1 MGLPSSCLQSLTTA
15 STIQPSIPSRHAR
28 RNVIV
33 HLPPGPLFD
42 VSGNGSRVS
51 QIPSILASTTHATIV
66 TINYRLGN
74 VLHDSHHALPEVMPT
89 DNPSGDHAY
98 AGTNPGVRHYQYPI
112 PVHDTLAGFDWV
124 SQNLQPD
131 RLGIIGTHIGGSLAL
146 TLALTEAASV
156 KAVAALE
163 PVCDWPGLDAFC
175 TQTAQH
181 GHKSTPA
188 RRRSSRMAR
197 HAPRDLVPLLDARER
212 LFSTPERYFDAF
224 ASPVLF
230 LRSAGK
236 DVPPAIP
243 TYFTGPEYPVPV
255 LKPLSRSEEQ
265 IDYWD
270 VHMHA
275 VEGNNT
281 DTECPTNTI
290 SEQDDDPKQP
300 VRRRKALRRW
310 PPYGLDYGTG
320 GSSGLHYQLGVK
332 RLQVALPWVRI
343 FSRMELNNA
352 EPSHSSRT
360 PKSANTSTVVAS
372 QASEMVDVMRRA
384 CFWGHE
390 KGVGERRVTLAPIP
404 SSESDE
410 IQAGRAGEWI
420 METLSAD

>member
-1 MGLPSSCLQSLTTA
+1 MRS
-15 STIQPSIPSRHAR
+15 
-28 RNVIV
+28 
-33 HLPPGPLFD
+33 PP
-42 VSGNGSRVS
+42 R
-51 QIPSILASTTHATIV
+51 
-66 TINYRLGN
+66 
-74 VLHDSHHALPEVMPT
+74 
-89 DNPSGDHAY
+89 
-98 AGTNPGVRHYQYPI
+98 
-112 PVHDTLAGFDWV
+112 
-124 SQNLQPD
+124 
-131 RLGIIGTHIGGSLAL
+131 
-146 TLALTEAASV
+146 
-156 KAVAALE
+156 
-163 PVCDWPGLDAFC
+163 
-175 TQTAQH
+175 
-181 GHKSTPA
+181 
-188 RRRSSRMAR
+188 
-197 HAPRDLVPLLDARER
+197 
-212 LFSTPERYFDAF
+212 
-224 ASPVLF
+224 VLF

-281 DTECPTNTI
+281 DTEYPTNTI

-360 PKSANTSTVVAS
+360 PKSANTSTVLAS